1 MDQAAEETTSA
12 RPARGRGKP
21 SGKKGKTGKPAGG
34 KTPGTRM
41 SLRPSRG
48 GAGFYAS
55 GDSDSEDEDD
65 DAGDKLKKGREEAPA
80 SRARAGSSG
89 VGQTVTSATPSGVN
103 MADVPKCAPDLRGS
117 RLLEVAGEEE
127 DEDED
132 ESEAEAEERAQRG
145 LRRRRGLEAMG
156 DKEGVDAEKATLERE
171 EWLGMVDD
179 MLAVC
184 NEAAR
189 RITLKKN
196 PIAHEYVREHPS
208 PRRPNAAPPPQL
220 GPPPTHP
227 TTPTTQV
234 RQATLAAVPSGP
246 L

>member
-1 MDQAAEETTSA
+1 MPPASRLPSPADNVFWDKVGEKMEKADEEATSA

-34 KTPGTRM
+34 KTPSLGTRM

-55 GDSDSEDEDD
+55 GDSDSDSEDD
-65 DAGDKLKKGREEAPA
+65 DAGAKLKKGREEAPA

-103 MADVPKCAPDLRGS
+103 MADVPKCSPDLRGS
-117 RLLEVAGEEE
+117 SLLEVAGEEE
-127 DEDED
+127 EEEE
-132 ESEAEAEERAQRG
+132 ESEGEAAERAERC

-156 DKEGVDAEKATLERE
+156 DKDGVDAEKATLERE

-196 PIAHEYVREHPS
+196 PVAHEFDKPLSLQY
-208 PRRPNAAPPPQL
+208 L
-220 GPPPTHP
+220 
-227 TTPTTQV
+227 QV
-234 RQATLAAVPSGP
+234 MTLIN
-246 L
+246 